1 MGDRTTGKVVSRAT
15 DYARLLDDAYAALKA
30 ASKSQPGHRRP
41 TATPRLKLA
50 NGKDARM
57 DYFGT
62 DPTARKAPTKSS
74 LNTLKK
80 QAGDHKLW
88 LGPVSL
94 PTSEGASFRLTQ
106 VRAGELDQ
114 GRVQADQVRQ
124 RRRRA
129 LVP

>member
-1 MGDRTTGKVVSRAT
+1 
-15 DYARLLDDAYAALKA
+15 
-30 ASKSQPGHRRP
+30 
-41 TATPRLKLA
+41 
-50 NGKDARM
+50 M

-74 LNTLKK
+74 LNKLKK

-94 PTSEGASFRLTQ
+94 PTSEGGLVPPHA